1 MTRTISLKFFTRT
14 SRVGVAVTKLTAA
27 NLIET
32 ILRPIDIVSDTLER
46 KLGLFSVVIISLSA
60 MLGSGLFVLPALI
73 MLDLGGGTPVAGI
86 WLAYLIAA
94 LAIMP
99 AACSKGE
106 LSTAM
111 PTSGGSYVYI
121 ERTFGPMI
129 GTIAGIG
136 LWSAS
141 MLKSAFALI
150 GFKAYLWVLE
160 ELLGVSINLQLSALI
175 LLALIVVI
183 NILGVSRI
191 KKVQT
196 PIVLAVVIFMFV
208 LSIWAM
214 LTMEMNWDA
223 AFGKDAFGTSWKDV
237 AHASGVVFVAYA
249 GVTKIAA
256 VGGEIKNPSRNIPY
270 GMILSLIIA
279 CILYVFIS
287 IVMVASVD
295 VTGYMNAD
303 GTARED
309 PLYVLSHAIG
319 GSTVGVIS
327 AVFAVTVLTAT
338 ALAGILATSR
348 FPFAMARDNL
358 LPQSL
363 ENVHPKFKTPHLAI
377 IGTGLAMA
385 ASITFLP
392 VHDVAKLASGFK
404 ILIFIVINACVIV
417 LRNSAKSHTWY
428 KPEWKS
434 PLYPFMQIIGIISGI
449 ILLVM
454 MGSKAYIGGLAAIVL
469 GLVIYKTYGEG
480 NVNAE
485 ITPWETFKLMIVKP
499 DIVEKRRIFSAFH
512 AADVDN
518 NSSLNLREF
527 TSAISALGINANE
540 HFALRRY
547 FHEADVDRDGSIDI
561 DEFCNFIGL
570 IQESE

>member
-1 MTRTISLKFFTRT
+1 M
-14 SRVGVAVTKLTAA
+14 GVTVTKLTAA
-27 NLIET
+27 NLIDT

-60 MLGSGLFVLPALI
+60 MLGSGLFVLPALV
-73 MLDLGGGTPVAGI
+73 MLDLGGGIPVAGI

-111 PTSGGSYVYI
+111 PSSGGSYVYI
-121 ERTFGPMI
+121 ERTFGPMV

-175 LLALIVVI
+175 LLTLIVII

-196 PIVLAVVIFMFV
+196 PIVLAVVIFMFA

-214 LTMEMNWDA
+214 LTMEMNWGV
-223 AFGKDAFGTSWKDV
+223 AFDKEAFGTSWEDV
-237 AHASGVVFVAYA
+237 AYASGVVFVAYA

-270 GMILSLIIA
+270 GIILSLIIA
-279 CILYVFIS
+279 CILYVFLS
-287 IVMVASVD
+287 IVMVAAVD
-295 VTGYMNAD
+295 VTAYMNTD

-309 PLYVLSHAIG
+309 PLYVLSNAIG
-319 GSTVGVIS
+319 GSTMGVIS

-404 ILIFIVINACVIV
+404 IIIFIVINACVIV
-417 LRNSAKSHTWY
+417 LRSSSKSHTWY

-434 PLYPFMQIIGIISGI
+434 PLYPYMQILGIISGI
-449 ILLVM
+449 ILLIM
-454 MGSKAYIGGLAAIVL
+454 MGSKAYIGGLCAIIL
-469 GLVIYKTYGEG
+469 GLAIYKTYGKG
-480 NVNAE
+480 HINPE
-485 ITPWETFKLMIVKP
+485 ITPWETFKLMMVKP
-499 DIVEKRRIFSAFH
+499 DIVEKRRIFAAFH

-540 HFALRRY
+540 SFALREY
-547 FHEADVDRDGSIDI
+547 FHQADKDRDGTIDI
-561 DEFCNFIGL
+561 DEFCDFIGL
-570 IQESE
+570 IRESE

>member
-1 MTRTISLKFFTRT
+1 M
-14 SRVGVAVTKLTAA
+14 GVTVTKLTAA
-27 NLIET
+27 NLIDT

-60 MLGSGLFVLPALI
+60 MLGSGLFVLPALV
-73 MLDLGGGTPVAGI
+73 MLDLGGGIPVAGI

-111 PTSGGSYVYI
+111 PSSGGSYVYI
-121 ERTFGPMI
+121 ERTFGPMV

-160 ELLGVSINLQLSALI
+160 ELLGVSINLQHSALI
-175 LLALIVVI
+175 LLALIVII

-196 PIVLAVVIFMFV
+196 PIVLAVMIFMFA

-214 LTMEMNWDA
+214 LTMEMNWGV
-223 AFGKDAFGTSWKDV
+223 AFDKEAFGTSWEDV
-237 AHASGVVFVAYA
+237 AYASGVVFVAYA

-279 CILYVFIS
+279 CILYVFLS

-295 VTGYMNAD
+295 VTAYMNAD

-309 PLYVLSHAIG
+309 PLYVLSYAIG
-319 GSTVGVIS
+319 GSTMGVIA

-404 ILIFIVINACVIV
+404 IIIFIVINACVIV
-417 LRNSAKSHTWY
+417 LRNSSKSHTWY

-434 PLYPFMQIIGIISGI
+434 PLYPYMQILGIISGI
-449 ILLVM
+449 ILLIM
-454 MGSKAYIGGLAAIVL
+454 MGSKAFIGGLCAIIL
-469 GLVIYKTYGEG
+469 GLAIYKTYGKG
-480 NVNAE
+480 HINPE
-485 ITPWETFKLMIVKP
+485 ITPWETFKLMIIKP
-499 DIVEKRRIFSAFH
+499 DIVEKRRIFAAFH

-527 TSAISALGINANE
+527 TSAISALGIDANE
-540 HFALRRY
+540 RFALREY
-547 FHEADVDRDGSIDI
+547 FHQADKDSDGTIDI
-561 DEFCNFIGL
+561 DEFCDFIGL
-570 IQESE
+570 IRESE

>member
-1 MTRTISLKFFTRT
+1 M
-14 SRVGVAVTKLTAA
+14 GVTVTKLTAA
-27 NLIET
+27 NLIDT

-60 MLGSGLFVLPALI
+60 MLGSGLFVLPALV
-73 MLDLGGGTPVAGI
+73 MLDLGGGIPVAGI

-111 PTSGGSYVYI
+111 PSSGGSYVYI
-121 ERTFGPMI
+121 ERTFGPMV

-160 ELLGVSINLQLSALI
+160 ELLGVSINLQHSALI
-175 LLALIVVI
+175 LLALIVII

-196 PIVLAVVIFMFV
+196 PIVLAVMIFMFA

-214 LTMEMNWDA
+214 LTMEMNWGV
-223 AFGKDAFGTSWKDV
+223 AFDKEAFGTSWEDV
-237 AHASGVVFVAYA
+237 AYASGVVFVAYA

-279 CILYVFIS
+279 CILYVFLS

-295 VTGYMNAD
+295 VTAYMNAD

-309 PLYVLSHAIG
+309 PLYVLSYAIG
-319 GSTVGVIS
+319 GSTMGVIA

-404 ILIFIVINACVIV
+404 IIIFIVINACVIV
-417 LRNSAKSHTWY
+417 LRNSSKSHTWY

-434 PLYPFMQIIGIISGI
+434 PLYPYMQILGIISGI
-449 ILLVM
+449 ILLIM
-454 MGSKAYIGGLAAIVL
+454 MGSKAFIGGLCAIIL
-469 GLVIYKTYGEG
+469 GLAIYKTYGKG
-480 NVNAE
+480 HINPE
-485 ITPWETFKLMIVKP
+485 ITPWETFKLMIIKP
-499 DIVEKRRIFSAFH
+499 DIVEKRRVFAAFH

-527 TSAISALGINANE
+527 TSAISALGIDANE
-540 HFALRRY
+540 RFALREY
-547 FHEADVDRDGSIDI
+547 FHQADKDSDGTIDI
-561 DEFCNFIGL
+561 DEFCDFIGL
-570 IQESE
+570 IRESE